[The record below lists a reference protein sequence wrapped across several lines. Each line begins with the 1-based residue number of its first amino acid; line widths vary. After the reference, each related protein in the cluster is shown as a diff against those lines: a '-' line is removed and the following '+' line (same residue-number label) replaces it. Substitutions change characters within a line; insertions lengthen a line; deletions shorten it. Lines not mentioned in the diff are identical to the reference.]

1 MTNQLITIIINEMS
15 IPGKIIKKNKD
26 KFIIALGRLG
36 MFNYSFKDE
45 KKKYL
50 GVMIYMILKLI
61 ILLMI

>member
-45 KKKYL
+45 KKNIL
-50 GVMIYMILKLI
+50 G
-61 ILLMI
+61 